1 MKRLP
6 LALPVILILAA
17 FPAAHATNLV
27 DIYGEA
33 QQQDAAFASARA
45 AYQAGQE
52 KLPQGLSQ
60 LLPSVSFGASISNN
74 DVTSSSVSRQYTN
87 EGYSLSLTQPVYRKQ
102 NFAQYEQAKS
112 QVSVAE
118 AQFLAAK
125 QDLIMRV
132 AQAYFDV
139 LLAQDNVTLSGAQKT
154 AIGEQLQQAKRNF
167 EVGVATIT
175 DTHEAQ
181 ARFDLATS
189 QEIAAK
195 NDLEIKKRALQQII
209 GRLPDTL
216 ATLTAKLALKYPEPN
231 DMGKWVEAAEQQ
243 NLPLQIQRASLEI
256 ANLEVEKNRAGHQ
269 PTLDL
274 VASYG
279 DSRNA
284 SYLVSGSTTSQSIG
298 LQFNLPLY
306 QGGLVN
312 SRVREAVANQD
323 KARQDLE
330 LTRRQVALQSNQA
343 FLGVTSGIAQ
353 VQALEQA
360 LVSSQSSLDSTKLGQ
375 EVGVRTSVDVL
386 NAQQQLYSAKRD
398 LSQARYNTL
407 LSQIKLKLATGTL
420 SEQDLQLV
428 NQWLENK

>member
-1 MKRLP
+1 MKRLFP
-6 LALPVILILAA
+6 ALAA
-17 FPAAHATNLV
+17 ILLLAPFSVVQAANLV

-45 AYQAGQE
+45 AYQAGLE
-52 KLPQGLSQ
+52 KLPQGYSQ
-60 LLPSVSFGASISNN
+60 LLPNISLSANASNN
-74 DVTSSSVSRQYTN
+74 DVSSPGISRQYSSQ
-87 EGYSLSLTQPVYRKQ
+87 GYTLNLSQPIYRKQ
-102 NFAQYEQAKS
+102 NFTQYEQAKT

-118 AQFLAAK
+118 AQFVVAR

-139 LLAQDNVTLSGAQKT
+139 LLAQDNAMLAGAQKT
-154 AIGEQLQQAKRNF
+154 AIAEQLEQAKRNF
-167 EVGVATIT
+167 EVGISTIT

-209 GRLPDTL
+209 GRMPESL
-216 ATLTAKLALKYPEPN
+216 ATLSGKLVLQYPEPN
-231 DMGKWVEAAEQQ
+231 DMAKWVETAEQQ
-243 NLPLQIQRASLEI
+243 NLQLQIQKAIQEI
-256 ANLEVEKNRAGHQ
+256 ANLEVEKNRAGHH
-269 PTLDL
+269 PTVDF

-279 DSRNA
+279 ESNNP
-284 SYLVSGSTTSQSIG
+284 SYLLTGTSTSQSIG
-298 LQFNLPLY
+298 VQFNLPLY

-323 KARQDLE
+323 KARQDVE
-330 LTRRQVALQSNQA
+330 TTRRQVALQSNQA

-353 VQALEQA
+353 VKALEQA
-360 LVSSQSSLDSTKLGQ
+360 LVSSQSSLDSTRIGL
-375 EVGVRTSVDVL
+375 EVGVRTSIDVL
-386 NAQQQLYSAKRD
+386 NAQQQLFSAKRD

-407 LSQIKLKLATGTL
+407 LSQVKLKLATGTL
-420 SEQDLQLV
+420 GEQDVQQI
-428 NQWLENK
+428 NQWLK